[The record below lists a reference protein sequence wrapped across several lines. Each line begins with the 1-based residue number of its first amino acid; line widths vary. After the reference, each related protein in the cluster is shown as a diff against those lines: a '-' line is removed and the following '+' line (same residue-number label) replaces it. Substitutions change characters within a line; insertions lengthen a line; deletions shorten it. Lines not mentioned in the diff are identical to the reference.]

1 MAVGGGHVMDRVVA
15 TFLTELDRE
24 DPTTTTTV
32 AEEDGSGAL
41 SSSSSSLV
49 VFCMGATNRPDLLDP
64 ALLRPGRLD
73 RLVYLGVAASVDAQ
87 ADILATQLRHLRLE
101 GTGDAHEV
109 AAAVAPHLPPHLT
122 GADLSTIATGGLLR
136 ATERLCAEADRQVL
150 ELQQQQ
156 QQGEKDSNS
165 ASTKKALSSIT
176 VDQVLMSWGD
186 DQLEPVVTLD
196 DLLWAARKVVPSV
209 SAAEL
214 ANYERLGEQYRMGGA
229 AS

>member
-1 MAVGGGHVMDRVVA
+1 
-15 TFLTELDRE
+15 
-24 DPTTTTTV
+24 
-32 AEEDGSGAL
+32 
-41 SSSSSSLV
+41 
-49 VFCMGATNRPDLLDP
+49 MGATNRPDLLDP

-101 GTGDAHEV
+101 GTGDAREMAV
-109 AAAVAPHLPPHLT
+109 AVAPHLPPHLT

-136 ATERLCAEADRQVL
+136 ATERLCAEADRQLL

-156 QQGEKDSNS
+156 QKQKQKQQQREKDSNN
-165 ASTKKALSSIT
+165 ASTKALSSIT

-229 AS
+229 APS